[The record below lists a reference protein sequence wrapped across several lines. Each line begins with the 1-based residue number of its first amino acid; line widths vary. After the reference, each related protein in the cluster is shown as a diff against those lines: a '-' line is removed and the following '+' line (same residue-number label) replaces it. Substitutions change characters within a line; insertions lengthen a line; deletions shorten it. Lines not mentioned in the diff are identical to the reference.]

1 MLDKKKIVKKNLKKL
16 LGHNISVS
24 KKFFFWATEIFCQNF
39 FSDPATFAGYKIIL
53 K

>member
-16 LGHNISVS
+16 LGHYISVS
-24 KKFFFWATEIFCQNF
+24 KKFFFLAAEIFRRNF
-39 FSDPATFAGYKIIL
+39 FPDPATFAGYKIIL